1 MVNSNNWGYQDAS
14 VLGWMNVGREEP
26 AVIDALAALLIAVPA
41 PADLPKCEPGYTHEV
56 PGHPPC
62 QIDWGS
68 QPDVKMGPAAPPG
81 WVPGPT
87 PDSPWHRQ

>member
-1 MVNSNNWGYQDAS
+1 
-14 VLGWMNVGREEP
+14 
-26 AVIDALAALLIAVPA
+26 VIDALAALLIAIPA

-62 QIDWGS
+62 QIDWGN
-68 QPDVKMGPAAPPG
+68 QPDIKMGPAAPPG

-87 PDSPWHRQ
+87 PKNSPEPPPNLLPPGAGCYWCHG

>member
-1 MVNSNNWGYQDAS
+1 MVSTITGAIRTPPCWE
-14 VLGWMNVGREEP
+14 MNVGQEEP
-26 AVIDALAALLIAVPA
+26 ALIDALAALLIAVPA

-62 QIDWGS
+62 QIDWGN